1 MPLLATRGSASSR
14 GFGQFGG
21 SAPAAP
27 TIGTATITFG
37 QQSASVTFTPPTD
50 TGGLPITNYI
60 VTSSPGG
67 FTGSGTSS
75 PVTVS
80 GLTGDTTYTFTVQAV
95 NAAGTSPASASS
107 NSQYAEPS
115 IGQSYQ
121 GGYFVGYFSTTANGV
136 ANYRLVV
143 APKSA
148 EVFNTSG
155 VTNWKTS
162 NSYDTPNSTFD
173 GTANT
178 NTLGTSSTYPAAKY
192 CYDLSLN
199 GYTDWYLPARWE
211 MEIAYYNLKPTTAA
225 NSTAI
230 GTNDYSVP
238 KRTTNYTTTV
248 PGQTSVTAFQ
258 DGGSEYFV
266 WTTLSDPTD
275 IYLYWTSTTTG
286 DPAIVANFYDGL
298 RYTALK
304 ITKEYFVRPFRRV
317 AI

>member
-21 SAPAAP
+21 VPPDAP
-27 TIGTATITFG
+27 TIGTATIAFG
-37 QQSASVTFTPPTD
+37 TQSASVTFTPPVN

-80 GLTGDTTYTFTVQAV
+80 GLTGNTTYTFTVQAV
-95 NAAGTSPASASS
+95 NDAGTSPASSAS

-121 GGYFVGYFSTTANGV
+121 GGYFVGYYSSAGNGTAD
-136 ANYRLVV
+136 YRLVV

-148 EVFNTSG
+148 EKNNISG
-155 VTNWKTS
+155 TTNWKTS
-162 NSYDTPNSTFD
+162 NSYDTPNSTSD

-225 NSTAI
+225 NSTII

-266 WTTLSDPTD
+266 WTTLADPTD

-298 RYTALK
+298 RYSAFK
-304 ITKEYFVRPFRRV
+304 ITYEYFVRPFRRV